1 MTERIVT
8 TVIIAALAAIV
19 GYQFGAARLQAT
31 LTACNATRE
40 VTNVPGLII
49 TPTQYGYVASR
60 VIQPEQ
66 RAPGMA
72 PRRGR

>member
-1 MTERIVT
+1 MTERIIT
-8 TVIIAALAAIV
+8 TAVIAALAACA
-19 GYQFGAARLQAT
+19 GYQFGAARLQA
-31 LTACNATRE
+31 LSVACNATRE
-40 VTNVPGLII
+40 VTNVPGLIV